1 VSSERLPAP
10 TAYDTVRITMGWAEL
25 GERIKALR
33 EKRGLTQAELAERTG
48 LSVIFV
54 RKVEAGE
61 RNASFET
68 LERIARVLR
77 ATLRVELI
85 ERRKGGRHGR

>member
-1 VSSERLPAP
+1 
-10 TAYDTVRITMGWAEL
+10 MGWHEL
-25 GERIKALR
+25 GERIRSLR
-33 EKRGLTQAELAERTG
+33 EKRGLTQAGLAERTG

-54 RKVEAGE
+54 RKLETGE

-77 ATLRVELI
+77 ATLRVELV

>member
-1 VSSERLPAP
+1 
-10 TAYDTVRITMGWAEL
+10 MGWQDL

-33 EKRGLTQAELAERTG
+33 EKRGLTQAALAERTK
-48 LSVIFV
+48 LSVIFI

-68 LERIARVLR
+68 LARIARELH
-77 ATLRVELI
+77 ATLRVELV

>member
-1 VSSERLPAP
+1 
-10 TAYDTVRITMGWAEL
+10 MGWQEL
-25 GERIKALR
+25 GDRIKALR
-33 EKRGLTQAELAERTG
+33 EKRGLTRAELAERAG

-61 RNASFET
+61 RNPSFDSLAE
-68 LERIARVLR
+68 IARVLR
-77 ATLRVELI
+77 ATLRVELV

>member
-1 VSSERLPAP
+1 
-10 TAYDTVRITMGWAEL
+10 MGWQEL

-33 EKRGLTQAELAERTG
+33 ERRGLTQAQLADRVD
-48 LSVIFV
+48 LSVIFI
-54 RKVEAGE
+54 RKLEAGE

-68 LERIARVLR
+68 LERIARELR
-77 ATLRVELI
+77 VTLRVDLV

>member
-1 VSSERLPAP
+1 
-10 TAYDTVRITMGWAEL
+10 MGWQEL
-25 GERIKALR
+25 GERIKELR
-33 EKRGLTQAELAERTG
+33 EKRGLSREDVARETD
-48 LSVIFV
+48 LSVIFI

-77 ATLRVELI
+77 ATLRVELV

>member
-1 VSSERLPAP
+1 MASDTLTSAP
-10 TAYDTVRITMGWAEL
+10 QSDTLSISMGWQEL
-25 GERIKALR
+25 GERIKELR
-33 EKRGLTQAELAERTG
+33 VKRGLSREDVARETD
-48 LSVIFV
+48 LSVIFI

-77 ATLRVELI
+77 ATLRVELV